1 MPYRDILKLLR
12 SGAVE
17 QAEKEYRQLKQSTTE
32 HNEDF
37 LALGGRILKARM
49 LEQSGADRKSLAIGA
64 AGKYRQAFEATA
76 GSYSGINTAAL
87 SLVAGNVYQAQ
98 EMAQKVLRLLAKQSA
113 APGDEAYYQVATI
126 AEAHLI
132 LGAVNKAKAAL
143 RDALPLAPHDFDAHA
158 STLKQ
163 FKMLLD
169 ALGKEADWLD
179 EFRPPKAVHFAG
191 HIFGLGDS
199 VSAVPSSIVKSIR
212 KNLSQLVAAEE
223 IGAAYGALA
232 AGSDILIAELLLE
245 EGVELHAV
253 QPCPDKLFR
262 SVSLDQY
269 GAGWRG
275 RFEACLEAAT
285 SVRYVSKDKSLCDN
299 LTKSFASETAMGLAI
314 LHAEQ
319 YATESIQLLVWDGK
333 ATGREAGTAR
343 DAHLWSAAGRRQ
355 LIAPFPVP
363 RTITQNSSRSA
374 DVTSRALRAILF
386 ADMRGYGSLTEQQIP
401 IFHRE
406 VFSKMADSCKLTG
419 IELTHVNTWGD
430 ALFLVLDD
438 VESAAKVAISM
449 QHFMQNIDLPALGL
463 PDSLA
468 LRIGCHYGPLHL
480 LKDPFLGSSAMMGRE
495 VTIAARIEPLTE
507 PGSIFVSEPFA
518 CALAISSQTDY
529 RCEPIPDLKTTKD
542 QGELTLFSLRPKLA
556 ID

>member
-1 MPYRDILKLLR
+1 MTIQHILNLLR
-12 SGAVE
+12 SGALE
-17 QAEKEYRQLKQSTTE
+17 QAEKEYLRLGLASDTSC
-32 HNEDF
+32 EDAM
-37 LALGGRILKARM
+37 ALGGRILKARM
-49 LEQSGADRKSLAIGA
+49 LEQSGADRKSLSLEA
-64 AGKYRQAFEATA
+64 AGKYRQAFESTN

-87 SLVAGNVYQAQ
+87 FLVAGDGHQAR
-98 EMAQKVLRLLAKQSA
+98 EMAQKVLHLLTRQAA
-113 APGDEAYYQVATI
+113 APGDEAYYHIATI

-132 LGAVNKAKAAL
+132 LGALDKAKAAL

-169 ALGKEADWLD
+169 AIGGAADWLD
-179 EFRPPKAVHFAG
+179 EFRPPKVAHFAG

-199 VSAVPSSIVKSIR
+199 AAALEPTVVKSIR
-212 KNLSQLVAAEE
+212 NALNQLVKAEE

-245 EGVELHAV
+245 EGVDLHAV
-253 QPCPDKLFR
+253 QPCPDELFR

-269 GAGWRG
+269 GPGWPS
-275 RFEACLEAAT
+275 RFEACLGSAK
-285 SVRYVSKDKSLCDN
+285 SIRYVSKDRSLCDN
-299 LTKSFASETAMGLAI
+299 LTKSFASETAMGLAV

-319 YATESIQLLVWDGK
+319 YATDALQLLVWDGK

-343 DAHLWSAAGRRQ
+343 DAHIWSAAGRRQ
-355 LIAPFPVP
+355 LVAPFPVP
-363 RTITQNSSRSA
+363 RRVTQNGSHA
-374 DVTSRALRAILF
+374 ANAVPRALRAILF
-386 ADMRGYGSLTEQQIP
+386 ADVHGYGGLTEQQIP

-406 VFSKMADSCKLTG
+406 VFTRLSDSCKLTG
-419 IELTHVNTWGD
+419 VELSHVNTWGD
-430 ALFLVLDD
+430 ALFLVLND
-438 VESAAKVAISM
+438 VESAAKAAISM
-449 QHFMQNIDLPALGL
+449 QHCMQHIDLLCVGL

-495 VTIAARIEPLTE
+495 VTVAARIEPLTE

-529 RCEPIPDLKTTKD
+529 RCEPIPDPKTTKD
-542 QGELTLFSLRPKLA
+542 QGELKLFSLRPKLA
-556 ID
+556 SD